1 MKSNAVLI
9 LLLVFNTTIFAQS
22 STKDVF
28 AFPITEYI
36 VSTNDS
42 VSIVQVQL
50 PISAIKIDANQL
62 GLLKHNFTNNK
73 LDTSS
78 IGFGKCNLIKGSY
91 YYFGIRLL
99 KTTIK
104 PTKNDLIYTKINYP
118 ATYKGQFYN
127 LIRNAVYFEKV
138 TGGKFYEFESAL
150 NMDEAKE
157 KTLIDLMV
165 EDIKFT
171 GQEMQKRS
179 DNQDIKIEGGLFD
192 GKMLF
197 ACMQTITAEN
207 VKDFLG
213 YVIVRPNK
221 YAGNTWKISETF
233 ATWATAGTPRVI
245 K

>member
-1 MKSNAVLI
+1 MKSNALLI
-9 LLLVFNTTIFAQS
+9 LLLFFYTATFAQS
-22 STKDVF
+22 SNKDVF
-28 AFPITEYI
+28 AFSITDYI
-36 VSTNDS
+36 VNTNDS
-42 VSIVQVQL
+42 VSIVQIQL
-50 PISAIKIDANQL
+50 PISPVTIELSQL
-62 GLLKHNFTNNK
+62 GLLRHNFTNNK

-99 KTTIK
+99 KTAIK
-104 PTKNDLIYTKINYP
+104 PIKNDIIYTKINYP
-118 ATYKGQFYN
+118 TTYKGQFYD
-127 LIRNAVYFEKV
+127 LIRNAVYFEKI

-150 NMDEAKE
+150 NLDETKE
-157 KTLIDLMV
+157 KNLIDLMV
-165 EDIKFT
+165 NDIKYT
-171 GQEMQKRS
+171 GQEMQKMS
-179 DNQDIKIEGGLFD
+179 DNQDTKIEGGLFD

-221 YAGNTWKISETF
+221 YAGNTWKIAETF

>member
-1 MKSNAVLI
+1 MKSIALLI
-9 LLLVFNTTIFAQS
+9 TILVFNTTIFAQFAQ
-22 STKDVF
+22 KDVF
-28 AFPITEYI
+28 AFPITDYI

-42 VSIVQVQL
+42 VSIVQIQL
-50 PISAIKIDANQL
+50 PISPIKIELNQV
-62 GLLKHNFTNNK
+62 GLLKHNFSNNK

-99 KTTIK
+99 KTAIK
-104 PTKNDLIYTKINYP
+104 PTKNDIIYTKIHYP
-118 ATYKGQFYN
+118 STYKGPFYD

-150 NMDEAKE
+150 NMDGIKE
-157 KTLIDLMV
+157 KNLIDLMV
-165 EDIKFT
+165 NDIKFT
-171 GQEMQKRS
+171 GQEMQKMS
-179 DNQDIKIEGGLFD
+179 DNQDTKIEGGLFD

-233 ATWATAGTPRVI
+233 ATWVTAGTPRVI